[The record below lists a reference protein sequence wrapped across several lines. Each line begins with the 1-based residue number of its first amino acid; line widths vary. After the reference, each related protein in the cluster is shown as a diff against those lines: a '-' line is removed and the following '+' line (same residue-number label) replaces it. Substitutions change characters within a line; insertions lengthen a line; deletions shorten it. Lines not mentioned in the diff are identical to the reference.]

1 MTAPGRM
8 VPRALRRV
16 RALVATVAA
25 LAAALPT
32 TAAAQSPGAPFDLY
46 ATPASL
52 TARRAAVNRLQSAV
66 QAAMK
71 RVGGH
76 STWGVLVVSLSFGDT
91 LVSSNADVMLAPAS
105 TMKLFTSALALDRF
119 GPDGRFE
126 TQVLYSGTIN
136 GGVLDGDL
144 ILRGA
149 GDPSLGGAGWIPE
162 EPAPME
168 RLARAI
174 AESGITRITGA
185 VVGDASAFD
194 DGKVPDGWARW
205 NLQRKY
211 AARVSALSFNQNRVA
226 VLVRPAGTSAVIA
239 FRPAA
244 TGIDVDN
251 AVRVVR
257 GSRGGS
263 IRVVQD
269 SVRGRLRV
277 SGWIGA
283 LSGTRSYTV
292 MVENPEL
299 FAAGALRAA
308 LADAGVVVDGPA
320 AARAADPDAAP
331 LASLPSPSL
340 DQLVT
345 RMNGQSNNHFAE
357 LLFRNAA
364 LSVADRGSAVTANSL
379 LGQFLADK
387 VRADSSA
394 VFAADGS
401 GLSTLDRVTPRAM
414 VQLLDYARR
423 APWGRVFEQ
432 SLPVAGQTETLA
444 RRMRRTAAMGNLHA
458 KTGTTDVVTSLA
470 GYVTATNGE
479 DLAFSIIYNGDN
491 RWRAQ
496 RSIDQIGVALAKFS
510 R

>member
-1 MTAPGRM
+1 MPPGPATR
-8 VPRALRRV
+8 RAGRRV
-16 RALVATVAA
+16 RGLAVGLVA
-25 LAAALPT
+25 LAAAAPRP
-32 TAAAQSPGAPFDLY
+32 AMAQSTGAPFDLY

-52 TARRAAVNRLQSAV
+52 TARRAAVARLESAV
-66 QAAMK
+66 QAAMN
-71 RVGGH
+71 RVGGR
-76 STWGVLVVSLSFGDT
+76 STWGVLIASLSSGDT
-91 LVSSNADVMLAPAS
+91 LFSRNADAMLAPAS

-126 TQVLYSGTIN
+126 TQVLYTGAIN

-144 ILRGA
+144 ILRGG
-149 GDPSLGGAGWIPE
+149 GDPSLGGTGWDPADS
-162 EPAPME
+162 APME
-168 RLARAI
+168 QLARAI
-174 AESGITRITGA
+174 AASGITRVTGA

-194 DGKVPDGWARW
+194 DGKVPDGWARR

-226 VLVRPAGTSAVIA
+226 VLVRPGGASATIT

-244 TGIDVDN
+244 TGIPVDN

-263 IRVVQD
+263 IRVIQD
-269 SVRGRLRV
+269 SAQGRLKV

-283 LSGTRSYTV
+283 LSGTRSYPV

-308 LADAGVVVDGPA
+308 LADAGVAVDGPA
-320 AARAADPDAAP
+320 MARPVAADLAP
-331 LASLPSPSL
+331 LAALPSPSL

-345 RMNGQSNNHFAE
+345 RMNGESNNHFAE

-364 LSVADRGSAVTANSL
+364 LSVAERGSAVTANSL

-401 GLSTLDRVTPRAM
+401 GLSTLDRVTPRAL

-432 SLPVAGQTETLA
+432 SLPIAGQTETLA
-444 RRMRRTAAMGNLHA
+444 RRMRRTPAMGNLHA

-496 RSIDQIGVALAKFS
+496 SSIDQIGVALAKFS

>member
-1 MTAPGRM
+1 MRETIAA
-8 VPRALRRV
+8 VV
-16 RALVATVAA
+16 A
-25 LAAALPT
+25 LAAAAP
-32 TAAAQSPGAPFDLY
+32 AQPVAAQAPGAALDLY
-46 ATPASL
+46 ATPAAL
-52 TARRAAVNRLQSAV
+52 TARRAAVDRLETAV
-66 QAAMK
+66 KAAMN
-71 RVGGH
+71 RVGGR
-76 STWGVLVVSLSFGDT
+76 STWGVLVVSLSWGDT
-91 LVSSNADVMLAPAS
+91 LFARNADTMLAPAS

-126 TQVLYSGTIN
+126 TQVLHTGAIN

-149 GDPSLGGAGWIPE
+149 GDPSLGGSGWDPD

-174 AESGITRITGA
+174 AAAGITRVTGA

-194 DGKVPDGWARW
+194 DGKVPDGWARR

-211 AARVSALSFNQNRVA
+211 AARVSALSFNENRVS
-226 VLVRPAGTSAVIA
+226 VLVRPNGKTAAIS

-251 AVRVVR
+251 SVRVVR

-269 SVRGRLRV
+269 SAQGRLKL

-283 LSGTRSYTV
+283 LSGTRSYPV
-292 MVENPEL
+292 MVENPEI

-308 LADAGVVVDGPA
+308 LAAAGVDVDGPA
-320 AARAADPDAAP
+320 VVRQPPADAAP
-331 LASLPSPSL
+331 LAALPSPSL

-345 RMNGQSNNHFAE
+345 RMNGESNNHFAE

-423 APWGRVFEQ
+423 APWGHVFEQ

-444 RRMRRTAAMGNLHA
+444 RRMRRTPAMGNLHA
-458 KTGTTDVVTSLA
+458 KTGTTDVVASLA
-470 GYVTATNGE
+470 GYVTANDGE
-479 DLAFSIIYNGDN
+479 SLAFSIIYNGDN
-491 RWRAQ
+491 RWRAKD
-496 RSIDQIGVALAKFS
+496 SIDRIGVALAKFS